1 MATLSDC
8 ALLLLF
14 ERLLGLLLNPGA
26 PSPYHTYAQY
36 NQCTISS
43 VRPLNVRSR
52 DLFPHFDKHQ
62 YELDL
67 FGAGYHGL
75 NTNNLISE
83 WGDIAEHFEA
93 SSLQIDGHPVMEEWE
108 TPYMQE
114 FAKVTCNQKEN
125 CNNKRV
131 LEIGF
136 GLGISAKAIFE
147 ELNKGTNNTHYVIE
161 LNNNVFQRLQEHAQK
176 VSNINVDIVPCH
188 GSSYEQ
194 IEKFEDNYLDGV
206 FYDTY
211 PMSKED
217 QHIHQFAF
225 LKEARKKVKVG
236 GRVTYCN
243 LTSFGVLKKDGNQW
257 INVFHETQLPY
268 LIDQCGWHQDEIDF
282 VVFELPPSAVQQR
295 RDQNCQYYHHDTCII
310 PILTKKRA

>member
-147 ELNKGTNNTHYVIE
+147 ELNKGTNNTHYIIE
-161 LNNNVFQRLQEHAQK
+161 LCFKDCNNTHRRYPILMWTLFRVMAVRMNRLAN
-176 VSNINVDIVPCH
+176 SRIIIWTAYFMTP
-188 GSSYEQ
+188 
-194 IEKFEDNYLDGV
+194 
-206 FYDTY
+206 T

-243 LTSFGVLKKDGNQW
+243 LTSFGVLKKDGNEW
-257 INVFHETQLPY
+257 MNVFDETQLPY
-268 LIDQCGWHQDEIDF
+268 LINECGWHQDEIDF